1 MSRTK
6 KAGIF
11 FAVMAILMIV
21 LGVNDRDAEFLTTG
35 IGICVVIG
43 LIAYYLQGRKKR
55 CPSCKKLFA
64 LQKVEEKV
72 VSEEEVYVLMNNNVR
87 NKDGEITGTVS
98 ICL

>member
-64 LQKVEEKV
+64 LQKVEEPLQMDRLIRRRQLKGFAV
-72 VSEEEVYVLMNNNVR
+72 PAVLQE
-87 NKDGEITGTVS
+87 K
-98 ICL
+98 

>member
-43 LIAYYLQGRKKR
+43 LIAYYLQGRKKG

-87 NKDGEITGTVS
+87 NKDVFKTGTT
-98 ICL
+98 I

>member
-1 MSRTK
+1 MSITK

-43 LIAYYLQGRKKR
+43 LIVSRR
-55 CPSCKKLFA
+55 
-64 LQKVEEKV
+64 EELIV
-72 VSEEEVYVLMNNNVR
+72 V
-87 NKDGEITGTVS
+87 
-98 ICL
+98 

>member
-64 LQKVEEKV
+64 LQWADIVLEEM
-72 VSEEEVYVLMNNNVR
+72 EEEEN
-87 NKDGEITGTVS
+87 EIN
-98 ICL
+98 C

>member
-55 CPSCKKLFA
+55 CPSCKK
-64 LQKVEEKV
+64 
-72 VSEEEVYVLMNNNVR
+72 
-87 NKDGEITGTVS
+87 I
-98 ICL
+98 ICFTKSRRKGSV

>member
-55 CPSCKKLFA
+55 CPFRSVFPDNMCGWN
-64 LQKVEEKV
+64 
-72 VSEEEVYVLMNNNVR
+72 Y
-87 NKDGEITGTVS
+87 S
-98 ICL
+98 ICRIYNSNER